1 MAKNMVRAFLGLS
14 RKKDTENGELFC
26 ARARANCPNVVS
38 DGELHT
44 SRVKSVSGDG
54 GGSLNV
60 APLISLHIKTW
71 SIQQS
76 EDTPE
81 NELKPVN
88 ESEDQRALNRI
99 LEVAACVT

>member
-1 MAKNMVRAFLGLS
+1 MAKNMVRVLRALTQEGY
-14 RKKDTENGELFC
+14 RKRRVVL
-26 ARARANCPNVVS
+26 RARVNCPNVVS

-88 ESEDQRALNRI
+88 ESEDQRALNRM